1 MSLNRGA
8 SDNDDP
14 FAGLGMQPQ
23 QLQDYN
29 YMQTPP
35 SMYQQQQ
42 QQPQAP
48 QYQAAYQQPPPLMQQ
63 QQQHTTISSP
73 AQPPTNGLFLGL
85 TDTPPPPQRMPT
97 THTDSNPQDYSG
109 GGGGGDALMTSFNN
123 DSIGEEE
130 EGVHHEEE
138 VEDRELVRAQ
148 EAAMYAEEVLEG
160 QTKTQ
165 EAQAKRGPL
174 GFGLLPKAQTFLQNK
189 QEKMTTAKQN
199 MFQNKKTQSDAIGTT
214 GFDDN
219 TTPSWVTTDHE
230 RPPWFS
236 SEHHKKDNNQDSQEQ
251 KEKPASQG
259 KGAAVMGATVIG
271 GVAGAVMLGPIAA
284 VVAAGG
290 AAYAAGTKDG
300 PLGTVLR
307 KSGGA
312 VAHVGSAAKRVEDR
326 TGVVKKTA
334 SGVAKG
340 VGWIAKKATS

>member
-42 QQPQAP
+42 PQAP
-48 QYQAAYQQPPPLMQQ
+48 QYQSAYQQPPPLM

-97 THTDSNPQDYSG
+97 THTDSYPQDYSG
-109 GGGGGDALMTSFNN
+109 AGGGGDALMTSFNN

-130 EGVHHEEE
+130 EGVHHEGE

-165 EAQAKRGPL
+165 ESQAKRGPL

-199 MFQNKKTQSDAIGTT
+199 MFQNKKTQSDAIGT

-236 SEHHKKDNNQDSQEQ
+236 SEHHKKDNNQDSQQQ

-312 VAHVGSAAKRVEDR
+312 VALVGSAAKRVEDR

>member
-42 QQPQAP
+42 PQAP
-48 QYQAAYQQPPPLMQQ
+48 QYQSAYQQPPPLMQQ

-85 TDTPPPPQRMPT
+85 TDTPPPPQRMPS
-97 THTDSNPQDYSG
+97 THTDSYPQDYSG

-165 EAQAKRGPL
+165 ESQAKRGPL

-199 MFQNKKTQSDAIGTT
+199 MFQNKKTQPDAIGT

-236 SEHHKKDNNQDSQEQ
+236 SEHHKKDNNQDSQQQ